1 VLARSSLA
9 IASPRTDFGPPGL
22 VRARD
27 FQNPAMS
34 ITEPSEQEHR
44 RQQQRRRPAS
54 IDHDVDPENAFGEY
68 IESNPCICSRCFC
81 EQFAVSLVA
90 VPLRVV
96 EDRDALNWEIVTDA
110 DVGDSWVERETR
122 DPTDEVEV
130 VYPPRVDPRGE
141 TDMPK
146 SARRANPPAQ
156 IVCKG
161 CGAVD
166 DDGSRSTLSK
176 EAAIEHAARI
186 ADRLG
191 QLDIG
196 HDRALLLDRIDLWKS
211 DPELSGKDDLLFEH
225 AVRVAIEQYRSGEF
239 TTLGVA
245 LEEQDD

>member
-1 VLARSSLA
+1 
-9 IASPRTDFGPPGL
+9 
-22 VRARD
+22 
-27 FQNPAMS
+27 MS

-44 RQQQRRRPAS
+44 RQQRRRPAS
-54 IDHDVDPENAFGEY
+54 IDHEVDPEDAFEECIG
-68 IESNPCICSRCFC
+68 SNPCICSRCFC
-81 EQFAVSLVA
+81 EQFAVSIVA

-110 DVGDSWVERETR
+110 DVGDSWVNRETR
-122 DPTDEVEV
+122 EPTDDVEV

-146 SARRANPPAQ
+146 SSRRANPPAQ
-156 IVCKG
+156 IVCTS

-176 EAAIEHAARI
+176 EEAIEHAGRI

-191 QLDIG
+191 QLGIG
-196 HDRALLLDRIDLWKS
+196 HDRALLLDRIDVWKS
-211 DPELSGKDDLLFEH
+211 DSELSGKDDLLFEH
-225 AVRVAIEQYRSGEF
+225 AVRVAIERYRMGAF
-239 TTLGVA
+239 TPIREA